1 MRANCTVRLRRHSV
15 CIVSLLRIISFDVS
29 DRRDPTYTQVPS
41 STWSSVEQ
49 GVAIVCA
56 CLPTLR
62 PLRRLCGG
70 RFRRDSWKCKG
81 SGFSN
86 SASNTKSNSNSNSNS
101 NSGSN
106 RSSGCER
113 RGMVQV
119 QVRADE
125 IGGGDDGD
133 ERRRWADY
141 AGPELGPGSG
151 PGHGHGP
158 DRDPVGAYA
167 HPDLWGENR
176 SGVDGAR
183 GESLDVEALN

>member
-1 MRANCTVRLRRHSV
+1 
-15 CIVSLLRIISFDVS
+15 
-29 DRRDPTYTQVPS
+29 
-41 STWSSVEQ
+41 
-49 GVAIVCA
+49 
-56 CLPTLR
+56 
-62 PLRRLCGG
+62 
-70 RFRRDSWKCKG
+70 
-81 SGFSN
+81 
-86 SASNTKSNSNSNSNS
+86 
-101 NSGSN
+101 
-106 RSSGCER
+106 
-113 RGMVQV
+113 MVQV